1 MDSVGDLARALVLR
15 TNQVRL
21 RQEMDVLATEVATG
35 FVKDTAKHLKGDT
48 SGLLA
53 IDRSL
58 ARLDAFRLNNAE
70 ATLISGSMQTALDE
84 IQSRTQQVSEILIA
98 AELTPNDS
106 LLNTMST
113 DAQDAFAQ
121 VLGAMNRSVAG
132 RFLFSGVAT
141 DRTAVPEIDAMM
153 TALRKHEAKHH
164 KIFEDEAKAFK
175 KAMAREDP
183 FPKEEVDG
191 RMYDFYSAG
200 QDKQDAY
207 DSKTNHGE
215 KEGVVLP

>member
-1 MDSVGDLARALVLR
+1 MKVTLKIPSPKEIPYPVKGKTYDEARDFLLSKPFAACYKA
-15 TNQVRL
+15 NPSH
-21 RQEMDVLATEVATG
+21 TEKHDNDGNTYEIIIS
-35 FVKDTAKHLKGDT
+35 AKPTVTIPKWNGESKLKGDEKK
-48 SGLLA
+48 
-53 IDRSL
+53 
-58 ARLDAFRLNNAE
+58 NW
-70 ATLISGSMQTALDE
+70 
-84 IQSRTQQVSEILIA
+84 V
-98 AELTPNDS
+98 
-106 LLNTMST
+106 
-113 DAQDAFAQ
+113 
-121 VLGAMNRSVAG
+121 
-132 RFLFSGVAT
+132 
-141 DRTAVPEIDAMM
+141 AMM

-164 KIFEDEAKAFK
+164 KIFEDEAKTFK